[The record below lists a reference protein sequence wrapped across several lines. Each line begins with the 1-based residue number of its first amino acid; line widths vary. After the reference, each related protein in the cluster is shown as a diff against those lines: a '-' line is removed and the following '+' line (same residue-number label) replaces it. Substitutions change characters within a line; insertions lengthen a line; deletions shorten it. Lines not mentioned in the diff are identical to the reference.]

1 MRFGEILRQLRK
13 QSGISIK
20 KLAPEL
26 GVDYSYLSK
35 LENDSITPSVNMA
48 QRIAAY
54 FNYDSDR
61 LLLAAGKV
69 PEEILQIL
77 RENPEDALTFLR
89 ERFGKQHAGTRSAT

>member
-1 MRFGEILRQLRK
+1 MG
-13 QSGISIK
+13 IK

-35 LENDSITPSVNMA
+35 LETDSIAPSADMVH
-48 QRIAAY
+48 RVAAY
-54 FNYDSDR
+54 FKYDSDR

-77 RENPEDALTFLR
+77 RENPDEALHFLR
-89 ERFGKQHAGTRSAT
+89 ERFGKAHAGKR

>member
-1 MRFGEILRQLRK
+1 MRFGHILRQLRK
-13 QSGISIK
+13 EAGIGIK

-26 GVDYSYLSK
+26 GVNYSYLSK
-35 LENDSITPSVNMA
+35 LETDSIAPSADLV
-48 QRIAAY
+48 QRVAAY

-77 RENPEDALTFLR
+77 RDNPEDALAFLR
-89 ERFGKQHAGTRSAT
+89 KRFGKLHAGQ

>member
-1 MRFGEILRQLRK
+1 VRFGDILRQLRRE
-13 QSGISIK
+13 SGVGIK

-26 GVDYSYLSK
+26 GVNYSYLSK
-35 LENDSITPSVNMA
+35 LETDSITPSAGMV
-48 QRIAAY
+48 QRVAAY

-77 RENPEDALTFLR
+77 RENPDDALQFLR
-89 ERFGKQHAGTRSAT
+89 ERFGKAHAGKRSPT

>member
-1 MRFGEILRQLRK
+1 MRFGHILRQLRK
-13 QSGISIK
+13 EAGIGIK

-35 LENDSITPSVNMA
+35 LEADSLTPSADLV
-48 QRIAAY
+48 QRVAAY

-77 RENPEDALTFLR
+77 RENPEDALVFLR
-89 ERFGKQHAGTRSAT
+89 ERFGKLHADQ